1 MLVISIKGISI
12 ITITPMEYKERDK
25 RRWEER
31 RGEKRSA
38 EKWRKDSGGD
48 GRSVERRGG
57 EGSRVDNIKQK

>member
-1 MLVISIKGISI
+1 
-12 ITITPMEYKERDK
+12 MEYKERDK
-25 RRWEER
+25 RIWKE
-31 RGEKRSA
+31 RSA

>member
-1 MLVISIKGISI
+1 MLVYFIKGISI

-25 RRWEER
+25 RRWEE
-31 RGEKRSA
+31 RSA